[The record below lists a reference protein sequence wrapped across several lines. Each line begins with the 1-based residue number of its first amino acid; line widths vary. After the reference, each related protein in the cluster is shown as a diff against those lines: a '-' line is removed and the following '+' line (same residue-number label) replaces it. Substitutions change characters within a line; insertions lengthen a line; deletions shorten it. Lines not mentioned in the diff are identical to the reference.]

1 MLAAE
6 CAWAILRAE
15 HVRTRELLAC
25 LETAMK
31 AEGEA
36 GVRQRARSAIEVIE
50 RLQAFEETTH
60 RPKGVVMLNMLRG
73 RSSEADGLLDQ
84 LDSESERCN
93 GLLAQAKILLERAE
107 SSDNTAAA
115 AEADA
120 LLRQH
125 RQWMSAHLDKED
137 TLLHSHTAL
146 LLSPGEWA
154 TVVSSISKEV
164 GAAKRRREHRRL
176 PVRGQVS
183 KPAG

>member
-15 HVRTRELLAC
+15 HVRTRELLDR
-25 LETAMK
+25 LEKALK
-31 AEGEA
+31 AENEA
-36 GVRQRARSAIEVIE
+36 GVQQRARSAIEVIE

-84 LDSESERCN
+84 LDSESERCSS
-93 GLLAQAKILLERAE
+93 LLAQSRILLERAG
-107 SSDNTAAA
+107 SGDMAAA
-115 AEADA
+115 AEADT

-125 RQWMSAHLDKED
+125 RQLMSAHLDKED

-146 LLSPGEWA
+146 LLSPEEWA

-164 GAAKRRREHRRL
+164 GAARKRGHRHA
-176 PVRGQVS
+176 PVRGQVP

>member
-15 HVRTRELLAC
+15 HVRTRELLAR
-25 LETAMK
+25 LERAMK

-36 GVRQRARSAIEVIE
+36 GVPQWARSAIEVIE

-84 LDSESERCN
+84 LDSESERCSS
-93 GLLAQAKILLERAE
+93 LLAQSRILLERAG
-107 SSDNTAAA
+107 SGDMAAA
-115 AEADA
+115 AEADT

-125 RQWMSAHLDKED
+125 RQLMSAHLDKED

-146 LLSPGEWA
+146 LLSPEEWA

-164 GAAKRRREHRRL
+164 GAARKRGHRRA